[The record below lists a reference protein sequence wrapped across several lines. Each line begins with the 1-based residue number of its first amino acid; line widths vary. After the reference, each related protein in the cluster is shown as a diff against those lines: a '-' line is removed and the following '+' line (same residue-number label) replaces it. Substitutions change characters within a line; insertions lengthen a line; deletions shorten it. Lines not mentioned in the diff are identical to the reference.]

1 MNIKTLLT
9 VCALAVSANIFAQ
22 DVIQEPDGTVNAIP
36 GELKLE
42 SATLTGNTIFAQD
55 GSGIAI
61 GSSAE
66 YPISVAEAG
75 NYVLYLTT
83 GDKVKN
89 DNGIGYDIYVN
100 DVKQVELKDNKN
112 YGGNWNVFIVYPLEL
127 TLPAGESTVKIV
139 TTSNRCNLSDQVNPT
154 IAKRDQATVIDGTN
168 EVSLPLTQQHITS
181 PSTNYV
187 TYSAFGADNSGFGP
201 ADHKSVLMTDME
213 FETGSKTQS
222 PFQAT
227 QLRYVVT
234 VSEDGTYP
242 VTLVG
247 NFTPA
252 REKDDN
258 KNFVFTGYDIED
270 YSIKFT
276 AVELDG
282 SASDDLGS
290 VTFPTVKITDDNSNL
305 IDGVI
310 VEPLQTNGLGGVT
323 KDYTAEGTVN
333 LKAGTYYVELS
344 ASYGFEEYL
353 SLKSLTFGTK
363 SGGINTGISCTKV
376 VNSEQTIYSL
386 SGVQLRS
393 AKKGINLVK
402 TANGVKKIIK

>member
-127 TLPAGESTVKIV
+127 TLPAGESTVK
-139 TTSNRCNLSDQVNPT
+139 TRASCY
-154 IAKRDQATVIDGTN
+154 DG
-168 EVSLPLTQQHITS
+168 
-181 PSTNYV
+181 
-187 TYSAFGADNSGFGP
+187 
-201 ADHKSVLMTDME
+201 
-213 FETGSKTQS
+213 
-222 PFQAT
+222 
-227 QLRYVVT
+227 R
-234 VSEDGTYP
+234 
-242 VTLVG
+242 
-247 NFTPA
+247 
-252 REKDDN
+252 R
-258 KNFVFTGYDIED
+258 
-270 YSIKFT
+270 
-276 AVELDG
+276 
-282 SASDDLGS
+282 
-290 VTFPTVKITDDNSNL
+290 
-305 IDGVI
+305 
-310 VEPLQTNGLGGVT
+310 
-323 KDYTAEGTVN
+323 
-333 LKAGTYYVELS
+333 
-344 ASYGFEEYL
+344 
-353 SLKSLTFGTK
+353 
-363 SGGINTGISCTKV
+363 
-376 VNSEQTIYSL
+376 
-386 SGVQLRS
+386 
-393 AKKGINLVK
+393 
-402 TANGVKKIIK
+402 